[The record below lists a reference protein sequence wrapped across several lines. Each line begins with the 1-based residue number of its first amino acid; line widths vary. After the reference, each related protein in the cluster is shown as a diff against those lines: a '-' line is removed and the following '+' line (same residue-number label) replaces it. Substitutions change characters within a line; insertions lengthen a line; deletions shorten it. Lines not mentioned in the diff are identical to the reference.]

1 MKILIAFVLLIFNIN
16 YCWALRCNG
25 QLVYE
30 GDKQK
35 IVLSKCGEP
44 QAKKTLSTTQALYN
58 EEGVKFGF
66 APFLTEVWT
75 YHKSPQDFVYKVY
88 FTNKVVTSIT
98 ANLPSP

>member
-1 MKILIAFVLLIFNIN
+1 MKIVTVFILLLFNVH

-25 QLVYE
+25 QLVYD
-30 GDKQK
+30 GDTQK
-35 IVLSKCGEP
+35 MVLSKCGSP
-44 QAKKTLSTTQALYN
+44 DAKKTLGTEQNLYN
-58 EEGVKFGF
+58 SEGVKYGA

-75 YHKSPQDFVYKVY
+75 YHPSSEDFIYKVY

>member
-1 MKILIAFVLLIFNIN
+1 MKELIAFILFILNIN

-30 GDKQK
+30 GDTQE
-35 IVLSKCGEP
+35 IVINKCGTP
-44 QAKKTLSTTQALYN
+44 QAKKILSTTQALFN
-58 EEGVKFGF
+58 SSGVKYGST
-66 APFLTEVWT
+66 PFLTEVWT
-75 YHKSPQDFVYKVY
+75 YHASPEDFIYKVY